1 MNRTALKAIISDLD
15 NACFRL
21 QLDLIEHPDEAETIA
36 TQFQRVL
43 DTSQQQLDDA
53 REPPKPLALSMQL
66 THACETGCGNQ
77 IRLEYKRC
85 NPCVEYEH
93 LTGRPAPMIHRHGA
107 CTACGEFGMLRPD
120 GVCIL
125 CKDAAA

>member
-1 MNRTALKAIISDLD
+1 MNALALKTILADLED
-15 NACFRL
+15 FCFRIHL
-21 QLDLIEHPDEAETIA
+21 ELVQHPEQAETIA
-36 TQFQRVL
+36 GQFQRVL

-107 CTACGEFGMLRPD
+107 CTACGEYGLLRED

-125 CKDAAA
+125 CRNVA